1 MVREMAAIFDGDIVI
16 GEDLLEIP
24 IGGVRLAKMA

>member
-1 MVREMAAIFDGDIVI
+1 MAAIFDGDIMI

-24 IGGVRLAKMA
+24 VGGARLAKME